1 MTTIQEEPVSQ
12 IDVPTQT
19 AAPGG
24 VESAAVLSVD
34 TKQRGGHVGQ
44 KLWRGLAGLGSF
56 ALVIVA
62 TALVIIYYGFL
73 ASPRFATETQ
83 FVVKES
89 GNQTEI
95 TGLASLGAVSSST
108 KDSLLIKAF
117 IESRAMAEQLDQAIA
132 LRAHYESDRIDRL
145 SRLPRDA
152 TSEEYLKYYQKH
164 VLVYHDET
172 SDIIRVEVQAFDPDY
187 SLAMA
192 KALLTVSEEFI
203 NDLGDKMAQEQ
214 LDYAQDE
221 VERAHDLLKNWQR
234 KLMGFQQKNRLYNP
248 EQEGGAILEGV
259 SGLQV
264 ELIKAQARLKELAAI
279 MRDGSPEVKA
289 QENLIQSLEQQ
300 LAEERTRLTQDS
312 HNGFNKINMDFKEI
326 ALSSELATDLYKST
340 LVSLDSV
347 RSQALQKLK
356 HLLIVEPPML
366 AQEAKYPR
374 RLYNIATW
382 FAVLLLIYLVGRL
395 LVSVIEEHKD

>member
-1 MTTIQEEPVSQ
+1 MSQ

-62 TALVIIYYGFL
+62 TALIVIYYGFL

-145 SRLPRDA
+145 SQLPRDA

>member
-1 MTTIQEEPVSQ
+1 MPK
-12 IDVPTQT
+12 QT
-19 AAPGG
+19 AAPEEL
-24 VESAAVLSVD
+24 ESAAVLSVD
-34 TKQRGGHVGQ
+34 TKQRGGNVGQ

-56 ALVIVA
+56 ALVIIA
-62 TALVIIYYGFL
+62 TTLVIIYYGFL

-117 IESRAMAEQLDQAIA
+117 IESRAMAEQLNQTIA
-132 LRAHYESDRIDRL
+132 LRAHYESDSIDRL
-145 SRLPRDA
+145 SRLSSNA

-172 SDIIRVEVQAFDPDY
+172 SDIIRVEVQAFDPEY

-289 QENLIQSLEQQ
+289 QENLILSLEQQ